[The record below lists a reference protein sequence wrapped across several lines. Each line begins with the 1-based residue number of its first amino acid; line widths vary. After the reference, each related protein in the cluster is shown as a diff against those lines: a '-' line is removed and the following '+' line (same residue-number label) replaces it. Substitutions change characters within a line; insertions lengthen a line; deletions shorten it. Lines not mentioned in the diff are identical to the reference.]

1 MGWSYRKSFSD
12 GLFRATISQSGIS
25 TSFGVKGA
33 RITSGLRGTYVTIG
47 SGGFFYRKRIDLP
60 RNISEDKNKPNF
72 QMTPVLSSDEAVI
85 TYGDINQ
92 LRSASPK
99 ELLTEIEEKH
109 TLTSFIFPIN
119 ILCGIG
125 SLIIFLLQTPLLF
138 FLWIPTWIALGI
150 WANRQDFQR
159 KNVSIFYSLDD
170 SVTRSFEKMGEGVHQ
185 LSTSEQMWWI
195 ATESAVSDRK
205 RNAGASSTIKRSPAS
220 AALALPAYFVTNI
233 EIPSISAG
241 GIVLYFFP
249 DKILVYQGVQVAA
262 LHYQQLSF
270 SVDKTR
276 FIESDNVPSDSRKV
290 GSTWQYVNKNG
301 SPDRR
306 FKNNYQIPIMEYGG
320 IFITGKGLT
329 ISLHISKLEA
339 AFAFVKRIEEFQSTV
354 RPQTIESVKAR
365 FNEITNHHKT
375 LEKITHIVHSS
386 PITVQDLIKRAEARV
401 QSDDKLGAVT
411 DLTEAIRLD
420 PNDAVIYYMRGM
432 LRKELGDS
440 IGADDDFQK
449 VIGM

>member
-1 MGWSYRKSFSD
+1 MGWGYRKSFSN

-25 TSFGVKGA
+25 TSFGVKGV

-47 SGGFFYRKRIDLP
+47 SGGFFYRQRIDSP
-60 RNISEDKNKPNF
+60 RKISEYKNQQNYQARPI
-72 QMTPVLSSDEAVI
+72 LSSDEVVI
-85 TYGDINQ
+85 TQGDINQ

-109 TLTSFIFPIN
+109 KLTSFIFPIN

-125 SLIIFLLQTPLLF
+125 SLIIFLWQTPLLF

-159 KNVSIFYSLDD
+159 KSVSIFYSLDD
-170 SVTRSFEKMGEGVHQ
+170 SVTHSFEKMGEGVHQ
-185 LSTSEQMWWI
+185 LATSDRMWWI

-249 DKILVYQGVQVAA
+249 DRILVYQGVQVAA

-301 SPDRR
+301 SPDLR
-306 FKNNYQIPIMEYGG
+306 FKNNFQIPIMEYGE

-339 AFAFVKRIEEFQSTV
+339 ASAFIKSIKEFQNKVT
-354 RPQTIESVKAR
+354 PQTIESVKAR
-365 FNEITNHHKT
+365 FNKITSYHKT
-375 LEKITHIVHSS
+375 LEDITRTIHSN
-386 PITVQDLIKRAEARV
+386 PVNVQDLIKRAEARV
-401 QSDDKLGAVT
+401 QSGDKLGAIT

-432 LRKELGDS
+432 LRKDLGDR

-449 VIGM
+449 IIGL